1 MPTAV
6 SQTINFYK
14 GKFQLKNEIKKFNLK
29 NMDEALNI
37 CDLTTVINKFYTW
50 KQLMPNVTPYY
61 AVKCNDDPY
70 IIKTLAD
77 LGAGFDCASKNEI
90 KQVLELGVSP
100 ERIIFANPMKATSH
114 IEYAKSENVTDS
126 TVDNEFELYK
136 IFKSFGESN
145 VVLRFLSEAE
155 NALCPLGDKFG
166 CDAFEDAAAVILLAG
181 SLGMNVIGVSFHV
194 GSGCSDYPAYERAI
208 STGAQLF
215 KFGKLIGHHMTLL
228 DIGGGFPGDN
238 DAMFAKIAR
247 VVNSSVDK
255 YFKGIPVRVIG
266 EPGRYFVAA
275 AYTLVCKVYS
285 KREIRDTD
293 GRLKKIMYYI
303 NDGAYGTFN
312 CLLYDHINIK
322 AIHFESEVKETFN
335 SLIWGP
341 TCDALDK
348 ICDNLYLPNLKE
360 GDFIAFPNMGAY
372 TIPTASPF
380 NGFSVP
386 KTRYFLRSDFL

>member
-6 SQTINFYK
+6 PQSINFYK
-14 GKFQLKNEIKKFNLK
+14 GKFQLKEEIEKLNLK
-29 NMDEALNI
+29 NVDEALNI
-37 CDLTTVINKFYTW
+37 CDLTTVVSKFYTW
-50 KQLMPNVTPYY
+50 KKHMPNVTPYY

-77 LGAGFDCASKNEI
+77 LGASFDCASKNEI
-90 KQVLELGVSP
+90 KLVLGLGVSP
-100 ERIIFANPMKATSH
+100 DRIIFANPMKATSH
-114 IEYAKSENVTDS
+114 IEYMKAKNVTDS

-136 IFKSFGESN
+136 IYKSFGDSN

-166 CDAFEDAAAVILLAG
+166 CDAVEDAAAVLLLAE
-181 SLGMNVIGVSFHV
+181 SLNMNVTGVSFHV

-208 STGAQLF
+208 CTGSQLF
-215 KFGKLIGHHMTLL
+215 KFGRLIGHYMKLL

-238 DAMFAKIAR
+238 DDMFSNIAK
-247 VVNSSVDK
+247 VVNNSVDK
-255 YFKGIPVRVIG
+255 YFKGIDVRVIG

-275 AYTLVCKVYS
+275 AYTLVCKIYS
-285 KREIRDTD
+285 KREIRQKD
-293 GRLKKIMYYI
+293 GKLEKVMYFI

-312 CLLYDHINIK
+312 CLLYDHITIK
-322 AIHFESEVKETFN
+322 VIHFENDGTETFK

-348 ICDNLYLPNLKE
+348 ICDNLYLPNLRE

-372 TIPTASPF
+372 TVPTASPF